1 MYRCQNRCPDL
12 VLPPP
17 PDVSAHIELVLGQLV
32 LAQHVVKLVHGQT
45 HQGLQEI
52 IDSRYLEVD
61 KWASH
66 PDGEG
71 QAGLLGEL
79 LVLAQ
84 PPGVP
89 GRGARAEAGPDLGE
103 SVLLLVTASQAAA
116 GAGGAS
122 GAAIG

>member
-1 MYRCQNRCPDL
+1 MILRL
-12 VLPPP
+12 TSVLL
-17 PDVSAHIELVLGQLV
+17 S
-32 LAQHVVKLVHGQT
+32 
-45 HQGLQEI
+45 
-52 IDSRYLEVD
+52 Y
-61 KWASH
+61 

-71 QAGLLGEL
+71 QTGLLGQL

-103 SVLLLVTASQAAA
+103 SVLLVTASQAAA

>member
-1 MYRCQNRCPDL
+1 MPQSTMYL
-12 VLPPP
+12 ILPPP

-32 LAQHVVKLVHGQT
+32 LTQHVVKLVHRQT
-45 HQGLQEI
+45 HQGLC
-52 IDSRYLEVD
+52 EVD
-61 KWASH
+61 NCDIEVHKYASH

-71 QAGLLGEL
+71 QTGLLGEL

-89 GRGARAEAGPDLGE
+89 GRGARAEAGPDLGV
-103 SVLLLVTASQAAA
+103 SVLLVTASQAAA

>member
-1 MYRCQNRCPDL
+1 MILRL
-12 VLPPP
+12 TSVLL
-17 PDVSAHIELVLGQLV
+17 S
-32 LAQHVVKLVHGQT
+32 
-45 HQGLQEI
+45 
-52 IDSRYLEVD
+52 Y
-61 KWASH
+61 

-71 QAGLLGEL
+71 QTGLLGQL

-89 GRGARAEAGPDLGE
+89 GRGARTEAGPDLGE
-103 SVLLLVTASQAAA
+103 SVLLVTASQAAA